1 MSKKNDQWVTIYR
14 TTNEVVLCAVKA
26 AIEDEGIPAVRMNQ
40 RDSSYLAFGEIVL
53 FVPQEAEEKARE
65 IITRLE
71 IAN

>member
-14 TTNEVVLCAVKA
+14 TLNEVDLCAVKA
-26 AIEDEGIPAVRMNQ
+26 AIEEEGIPAVRMNQ
-40 RDSSYLAFGEIVL
+40 RDSSYLAFGELVL
-53 FVPQEAEEKARE
+53 FVPQEAEERARE